1 MLFNGSLDT
10 ILYPMTA
17 DIYYAD
23 EEQSTYGNIVK
34 KWVFDRT
41 VNCSA
46 ITATS
51 GTLDNELRVKDR
63 AILYN
68 SDIFFRTNEDI
79 RKKSNNKY
87 YPITAVA
94 VTNIRDANGD
104 PAWINT
110 ENLKTKAETVKT
122 KYELKTVVPSF
133 DMFGNIGMFR
143 IYLTRSVNQKWEGI
157 EW

>member
-1 MLFNGSLDT
+1 
-10 ILYPMTA
+10 MTA

-157 EW
+157 E

>member
-1 MLFNGSLDT
+1 MLFDGSLDT

-17 DIYYAD
+17 DLYYAE
-23 EEQSTYGNIVK
+23 EEQTQYGNIVK

-46 ITATS
+46 ITAAA
-51 GTLDNELRVKDR
+51 GDLNGEVKVRDKS
-63 AILYN
+63 IVYS

-79 RKKSNNKY
+79 RKMSNNKY
-87 YPITAVA
+87 YPLGALSI
-94 VTNIRDANGD
+94 TNIRDASGQ

-122 KYELKTVVPSF
+122 KYEIKTIIPSF
-133 DMFGNIGMFR
+133 DMFGNIGMYR
-143 IYLTRSVNQKWEGI
+143 VYISRSAAQKWEGL
-157 EW
+157 E

>member
-1 MLFNGSLDT
+1 MLFNNNLDT

-17 DIYYAD
+17 DIYYAE
-23 EEQSTYGNIVK
+23 EEQSQYGNIVK
-34 KWVFDRT
+34 KWIFDRT
-41 VNCSA
+41 ISCSA
-46 ITATS
+46 ISAST
-51 GTLDNELRVKDR
+51 GELNGELRVKDR

-79 RKKSNNKY
+79 RKRSNNKY
-87 YPITAVA
+87 YPINAVA
-94 VTNIRDANGD
+94 ITNLRDPNGD

-122 KYELKTVVPSF
+122 KYEVKTVVPSF
-133 DMFGNIGMFR
+133 DMFHNVGMYRVF
-143 IYLTRSVNQKWEGI
+143 LTRSVNQKWEGL